1 MRRSSLSVFGAEG
14 SSKLAIAA
22 HGPSHAP
29 ARTASTRAHGPR
41 RLHRRLPRRL
51 PRRQGCPAGI
61 SRRSLRRLHGTPRVV
76 LPSAAC
82 VHAAVRACA
91 LVPARLGGGRACAA
105 AGPGYAAAGPG
116 YAAAGPGYPGRK
128 NCLEDDDHASALA
141 RNTHRAVATLKM
153 ARGRRGFAPSRGRS
167 APKLRCPERLPPRM
181 RSATPRSHAATRR
194 AARRSRPPL
203 LQCFKQGR
211 SAARR
216 ARWETRPR

>member
-116 YAAAGPGYPGRK
+116 YPGRK
-128 NCLEDDDHASALA
+128 WPGQDDDHAAQFPPSPCTPHLALC
-141 RNTHRAVATLKM
+141 RFNVATASSYDAAADAVCSITPTIC
-153 ARGRRGFAPSRGRS
+153 ARWSRRRP
-167 APKLRCPERLPPRM
+167 PKACARM
-181 RSATPRSHAATRR
+181 RATLAPQLAEAPAPRTR
-194 AARRSRPPL
+194 ASRR
-203 LQCFKQGR
+203 
-211 SAARR
+211 
-216 ARWETRPR
+216 